1 MAFDLKLGEKP
12 IWVGLLIGFVVAA
25 AVGGS
30 VEYFVF
36 QAMRAENVNLQKKLS
51 GLEDEINRGRAAEK
65 KIVQFKEEVKKL
77 ELELEKLLRI
87 LPSKYNT
94 DELIKKIE
102 TLANQGEFN
111 LKKFQPDK
119 IDPKDFYAEWPI
131 KIELD
136 GTYHNLALFFDKLAK
151 FSRIINI
158 NELHVTALP
167 SSIDPKRTINAKFV
181 AKTFIYIGDKDSDSS
196 SPAEGGK
203 S

>member
-1 MAFDLKLGEKP
+1 MALELKLDDKP
-12 IWVGLLIGFVVAA
+12 FYWGLGIGLALALLIA
-25 AVGGS
+25 GS
-30 VEYFVF
+30 SEYFYF
-36 QAMRAENVNLQKKLS
+36 TKMREENKGRQEKLAKLEEEIQK
-51 GLEDEINRGRAAEK
+51 GRAAER

-111 LKKFQPDK
+111 LRRFAPEKL
-119 IDPKDFYAEWPI
+119 DPKDFYAEWPI
-131 KIELD
+131 KVDLD

-158 NELHVTALP
+158 TEMHIQAVAGA
-167 SSIDPKRTINAKFV
+167 DPKRTISSNFT
-181 AKTFIYIGDKDSDSS
+181 AKTFIYLAEKDADGS
-196 SPAEGGK
+196 AAKGGK
-203 S
+203 P